1 MIKRKYRLKGHES
14 FILRDGWLTKGIQAV
29 EKDNGVFSKNSG
41 ADALG
46 VGTNMAKAIRYW
58 MRTAGMTKPN
68 VPQKGVQLTELGKI
82 IAKYDPYIED
92 PFTLWILHC
101 KIAGNFEQ
109 ATAWNVFF
117 NKMDLTSAFTRD
129 DMFKMEQD
137 LILEETGEE
146 EVSERSLRDDC
157 TAILSMYSEK
167 GEQGDDPEDKKISPF
182 EELGL
187 ISRVAKGKFVKT
199 RPIMNKLDPL
209 VILFLIMEELNANG
223 SMQIDY
229 TTDGPGMPG
238 KLLNLNRIM
247 VNDFLDTLQAKK
259 FIIVNRTAGLD
270 IIYPDQSKA
279 TTPVELLTMHYERGT
294 TS

>member
-1 MIKRKYRLKGHES
+1 
-14 FILRDGWLTKGIQAV
+14 
-29 EKDNGVFSKNSG
+29 
-41 ADALG
+41 
-46 VGTNMAKAIRYW
+46 
-58 MRTAGMTKPN
+58 
-68 VPQKGVQLTELGKI
+68 
-82 IAKYDPYIED
+82 
-92 PFTLWILHC
+92 
-101 KIAGNFEQ
+101 
-109 ATAWNVFF
+109 
-117 NKMDLTSAFTRD
+117 
-129 DMFKMEQD
+129 
-137 LILEETGEE
+137 
-146 EVSERSLRDDC
+146 
-157 TAILSMYSEK
+157 MYSEK

-270 IIYPDQSKA
+270 IIYPDRSKEL
-279 TTPVELLTMHYERGT
+279 TPVELLTMHYERGT

>member
-58 MRTAGMTKPN
+58 MRTAGVTMD
-68 VPQKGVQLTELGKI
+68 VPQKGVQLTELGKV

-101 KIAGNFEQ
+101 KIAANFEQ

-129 DMFKMEQD
+129 DMFKMEQE

-167 GEQGDDPEDKKISPF
+167 GDQGDDPEDKKISPF

-209 VILFLIMEELNANG
+209 VILFLIMEELNTND

-229 TTDGPGMPG
+229 TTDGHNMPG

-247 VNDFLDTLQAKK
+247 VNDFLDDLQARK

-270 IIYPDQSKA
+270 IVYPDQSKEL
-279 TTPVELLTMHYERGT
+279 TPVDLLIMHYERGI

>member
-58 MRTAGMTKPN
+58 MRTAGVTRD
-68 VPQKGVQLTELGKI
+68 VPQKGVQLTEIGKT

-129 DMFKMEQD
+129 DMFKIEQE

-167 GEQGDDPEDKKISPF
+167 GDQGDDPEDKRISPF

-187 ISRVAKGKFVKT
+187 ISRVAKGKYVKT

-229 TTDGPGMPG
+229 TTDGYNMPG
-238 KLLNLNRIM
+238 KLLNLNRII
-247 VNDFLDTLQAKK
+247 VNDFLDTLQMKK

-270 IIYPDQSKA
+270 IIYPDQSKEL
-279 TTPVELLTMHYERGT
+279 TPVDLLTMHYERDI

>member
-14 FILRDGWLTKGIQAV
+14 FIIRDGWLTKGIQAV

-58 MRTAGMTKPN
+58 MRTAGVTRD
-68 VPQKGVQLTELGKI
+68 VPQKGVQLTEIGKT

-129 DMFKMEQD
+129 DMFKMEQE

-167 GEQGDDPEDKKISPF
+167 GDQGDDPEDKRISPF

-187 ISRVAKGKFVKT
+187 ISRVAKGKYVKT

-229 TTDGPGMPG
+229 TTDGYNMPG
-238 KLLNLNRIM
+238 KLLNLNRII
-247 VNDFLDTLQAKK
+247 VNDFLDTLQMKK

-270 IIYPDQSKA
+270 IIYPDQSKEL
-279 TTPVELLTMHYERGT
+279 TPVDLLTMHYERDI

>member
-29 EKDNGVFSKNSG
+29 KKDNGVFSKNSG

-58 MRTAGMTKPN
+58 MRTAGVTRD
-68 VPQKGVQLTELGKI
+68 VPQKGVQLTEIGKT

-129 DMFKMEQD
+129 DMFKMEQE

-167 GEQGDDPEDKKISPF
+167 GDQGDDPEDKRISPF

-187 ISRVAKGKFVKT
+187 ISRVAKGKYVKT

-229 TTDGPGMPG
+229 TTDGYNMPG
-238 KLLNLNRIM
+238 KLLNLNRII
-247 VNDFLDTLQAKK
+247 VNDFLDTLQMKK

-270 IIYPDQSKA
+270 IIYPDQSKEL
-279 TTPVELLTMHYERGT
+279 TPVDLLTMHYERDI

>member
-29 EKDNGVFSKNSG
+29 EKDSGVFSKNAG

-46 VGTNMAKAIRYW
+46 VGTNMAKSIRYW
-58 MRTAGMTKPN
+58 MKTAGVTMD
-68 VPQKGVQLTELGKI
+68 VPQKGVQLTELGKV
-82 IAKYDPYIED
+82 IAQYDPYIED
-92 PFTLWILHC
+92 TFTLWILHC
-101 KIAGNFEQ
+101 KIVSNFEQ
-109 ATAWNVFF
+109 ATTWNLFF

-129 DMFKMEQD
+129 DMFKMEQE

-146 EVSERSLRDDC
+146 EISERSLRDDC

-167 GEQGDDPEDKKISPF
+167 DDQGDDPEDKKNSPF

-187 ISRVAKGKFVKT
+187 ISKAAKGKFLKT
-199 RPIMNKLDPL
+199 RPMMNKLDPL
-209 VILFLIMEELNANG
+209 VILFLIMEELNMNG
-223 SMQIDY
+223 NMQIDY
-229 TTDGPGMPG
+229 ATDGYNMPG
-238 KLLNLNRIM
+238 KILNLNRIM
-247 VNDFLDTLQAKK
+247 INDFLDGLQAKK

-270 IIYPDQSKA
+270 IIYPDQCKDL
-279 TTPVELLTMHYERGT
+279 TPVDLLIMHYERGT

>member
-58 MRTAGMTKPN
+58 MRTAGVTVD
-68 VPQKGVQLTELGKI
+68 VPQKGVQLTELGKTI
-82 IAKYDPYIED
+82 VKYDPYIED
-92 PFTLWILHC
+92 LFTLWILHC
-101 KIAGNFEQ
+101 RITSNFEQ

-129 DMFKMEQD
+129 DMFKMEQE

-167 GEQGDDPEDKKISPF
+167 GDQGDDPEDKKVSPF

-209 VILFLIMEELNANG
+209 VILFLIMEELSANG

-229 TTDGPGMPG
+229 TTDGHNMPG

-270 IIYPDQSKA
+270 IIYPDQSKEL
-279 TTPVELLTMHYERGT
+279 TPVDLLTMHYERGI

>member
-29 EKDNGVFSKNSG
+29 EKDNMVFSKNSG

-58 MRTAGMTKPN
+58 MRTAGVTRD
-68 VPQKGVQLTELGKI
+68 VSQKGVQLTVLGKI

-92 PFTLWILHC
+92 TFTLWILHC
-101 KIAGNFEQ
+101 KIASNFEQ
-109 ATAWNVFF
+109 ATSWNVFF

-129 DMFKMEQD
+129 DMFKMEQE

-146 EVSERSLRDDC
+146 EISERSLRDDC
-157 TAILSMYSEK
+157 TAILSMYSER
-167 GEQGDDPEDKKISPF
+167 GDQGDDPEDKKVSPF

-199 RPIMNKLDPL
+199 RPTMNKLDPL
-209 VILFLIMEELNANG
+209 IILFLIMDELNANG

-229 TTDGPGMPG
+229 TTDGYNMPG

-259 FIIVNRTAGLD
+259 FIVVNRTAGLD
-270 IIYPDQSKA
+270 IIYPDQSKEL
-279 TTPVELLTMHYERGT
+279 TLVDLLTMHYERDS

>member
-14 FILRDGWLTKGIQAV
+14 FILRDGWLTKGMQAV

-58 MRTAGMTKPN
+58 MRTAGVTRD
-68 VPQKGVQLTELGKI
+68 VPQKGVQLTEIGKT

-129 DMFKMEQD
+129 DMFKMEQE

-167 GEQGDDPEDKKISPF
+167 GDQGDDPEDKRISPF

-187 ISRVAKGKFVKT
+187 ISRVAKGKYVKT

-229 TTDGPGMPG
+229 TTDGYNMPG
-238 KLLNLNRIM
+238 KLLNLNRII
-247 VNDFLDTLQAKK
+247 VNDFLDTLQMKK

-270 IIYPDQSKA
+270 IIYPDQSKEL
-279 TTPVELLTMHYERGT
+279 TPVDLLTMHYERDI

>member
-58 MRTAGMTKPN
+58 MRTAGVTRD
-68 VPQKGVQLTELGKI
+68 VPQKGVQLTEIGKT

-129 DMFKMEQD
+129 DMFKMEQE

-167 GEQGDDPEDKKISPF
+167 GDQGDDPEDKRISPF

-187 ISRVAKGKFVKT
+187 ISRVAKGKYVKT

-209 VILFLIMEELNANG
+209 VILFLMAEELNANG
-223 SMQIDY
+223 SMPDRLY
-229 TTDGPGMPG
+229 NGW
-238 KLLNLNRIM
+238 
-247 VNDFLDTLQAKK
+247 LQHARKALK
-259 FIIVNRTAGLD
+259 FESNN
-270 IIYPDQSKA
+270 S
-279 TTPVELLTMHYERGT
+279 E
-294 TS
+294 

>member
-58 MRTAGMTKPN
+58 MRTAGVTRD
-68 VPQKGVQLTELGKI
+68 VPQKGVQLTEIGKT

-129 DMFKMEQD
+129 DMFKMEQE

-167 GEQGDDPEDKKISPF
+167 GDQGDDPEDKRISPF

-187 ISRVAKGKFVKT
+187 ISRVAKGKYVKT

-229 TTDGPGMPG
+229 TTDGYNMPG
-238 KLLNLNRIM
+238 KLLNLNRII
-247 VNDFLDTLQAKK
+247 VNDFLDTLQMKK

-270 IIYPDQSKA
+270 IIYPDQSKEL
-279 TTPVELLTMHYERGT
+279 TPVDLLTMHYERDI

>member
-41 ADALG
+41 ADVLG

-58 MRTAGMTKPN
+58 MRTAGVTMD
-68 VPQKGVQLTELGKI
+68 VPQKGVQLTELGKT

-92 PFTLWILHC
+92 PFTLWVLHC

-129 DMFKMEQD
+129 DMFKMEQE

-157 TAILSMYSEK
+157 AAILSMYSEK
-167 GEQGDDPEDKKISPF
+167 EDQGDDPEDKRISPF

-187 ISRVAKGKFVKT
+187 ISRVAKGKYVKT

-209 VILFLIMEELNANG
+209 IVLFLIMEELNANG

-229 TTDGPGMPG
+229 TTDGYNMPG

-247 VNDFLDTLQAKK
+247 VNDFLDTLQTKK

-270 IIYPDQSKA
+270 IIYPDQSKEL
-279 TTPVELLTMHYERGT
+279 TLMDLLTMHYERGI

>member
-58 MRTAGMTKPN
+58 MRTAGVTVD
-68 VPQKGVQLTELGKI
+68 VPQKGVQLTELGKT

-92 PFTLWILHC
+92 LFTLWILHC
-101 KIAGNFEQ
+101 GIASNFEQ

-129 DMFKMEQD
+129 DMFKMEQE

-167 GEQGDDPEDKKISPF
+167 GDQGDDPEDKKISPF

-229 TTDGPGMPG
+229 ATDGHNMPG

-270 IIYPDQSKA
+270 IIYP
-279 TTPVELLTMHYERGT
+279 E
-294 TS
+294 

>member
-58 MRTAGMTKPN
+58 MRTAGVTVD
-68 VPQKGVQLTELGKI
+68 VPQKGVQLTELGKT

-92 PFTLWILHC
+92 LFTLWILHC
-101 KIAGNFEQ
+101 RITSNFEQ

-129 DMFKMEQD
+129 DMFKMEQE

-167 GEQGDDPEDKKISPF
+167 GDQGDDPEDKKVSPF

-209 VILFLIMEELNANG
+209 VILFLIMEELSANG

-229 TTDGPGMPG
+229 TTDGHNMPG

-270 IIYPDQSKA
+270 IIYPDQSKEL
-279 TTPVELLTMHYERGT
+279 TPVDLLTMHYERGI

>member
-58 MRTAGMTKPN
+58 MRTAGVTRD
-68 VPQKGVQLTELGKI
+68 VPQKGVQLTEIGKT

-129 DMFKMEQD
+129 DMFKMEQE

-167 GEQGDDPEDKKISPF
+167 GDQGDDPEDKRISPF

-187 ISRVAKGKFVKT
+187 ISRVAKGKYVKT

-209 VILFLIMEELNANG
+209 VILFLIMEELNADG

-229 TTDGPGMPG
+229 TTDGYNMPG
-238 KLLNLNRIM
+238 KLLNLNRII
-247 VNDFLDTLQAKK
+247 VNDFLDTLQMKK

-270 IIYPDQSKA
+270 IIYPDQSKEL
-279 TTPVELLTMHYERGT
+279 TPVDLLNMHYERDI

>member
-14 FILRDGWLTKGIQAV
+14 FILREGWLTKGIQAV
-29 EKDNGVFSKNSG
+29 EKDSGVFSKNAG

-46 VGTNMAKAIRYW
+46 VGTNMAKSIRYW
-58 MRTAGMTKPN
+58 MKTAGVTMD

-82 IAKYDPYIED
+82 IAQYDPYIED
-92 PFTLWILHC
+92 MFTLWILHC

-109 ATAWNVFF
+109 ATTLNLFF
-117 NKMDLTSAFTRD
+117 NKMDLTSAFTRE
-129 DMFKMEQD
+129 DMFKMERD
-137 LILEETGEE
+137 LILDETGEE
-146 EVSERSLRDDC
+146 EISERSLRDDC

-167 GEQGDDPEDKKISPF
+167 GSQIDDPEDKKISPF

-187 ISRVAKGKFVKT
+187 LSRATKGKFVKS
-199 RPIMNKLDPL
+199 RPMMNKLDPL
-209 VILFLIMEELNANG
+209 VILFLILEKLNADG

-229 TTDGPGMPG
+229 ATDGYNMPG

-247 VNDFLDTLQAKK
+247 VNDFLDDLQTKK

-270 IIYPDQSKA
+270 IIYPDKSKDL
-279 TTPVELLTMHYERGT
+279 TPVDLLTMYYERGI

>member
-41 ADALG
+41 ADAVG

-58 MRTAGMTKPN
+58 MRTAGVTRD
-68 VPQKGVQLTELGKI
+68 VPQKGVQLTEIGKT

-129 DMFKMEQD
+129 DMFKMEQE

-167 GEQGDDPEDKKISPF
+167 GDQGDDPEDKRISPF

-187 ISRVAKGKFVKT
+187 ISRVAKGKYVKT

-209 VILFLIMEELNANG
+209 VIFFLIMEELNANG

-229 TTDGPGMPG
+229 TTDGYNMPG
-238 KLLNLNRIM
+238 KLLNLNRII
-247 VNDFLDTLQAKK
+247 VNDFLDTLQMKK

-270 IIYPDQSKA
+270 IIYPDQSKEL
-279 TTPVELLTMHYERGT
+279 TPVDLLTMHYERDI

>member
-58 MRTAGMTKPN
+58 MRTAGVTVD
-68 VPQKGVQLTELGKI
+68 VPQKGVQLTELGKT

-92 PFTLWILHC
+92 LFTLWILHC
-101 KIAGNFEQ
+101 GIASNFEQ

-129 DMFKMEQD
+129 DMFKMEQE

-167 GEQGDDPEDKKISPF
+167 GDQGDDPEDKKISPF

-209 VILFLIMEELNANG
+209 VILFLIMEEHHHHRQHEPLG
-223 SMQIDY
+223 
-229 TTDGPGMPG
+229 
-238 KLLNLNRIM
+238 
-247 VNDFLDTLQAKK
+247 
-259 FIIVNRTAGLD
+259 
-270 IIYPDQSKA
+270 
-279 TTPVELLTMHYERGT
+279 E
-294 TS
+294 

>member
-29 EKDNGVFSKNSG
+29 EKDNAVFSKNSG

-58 MRTAGMTKPN
+58 MRTAGVTMD
-68 VPQKGVQLTELGKI
+68 VPQKGVQLTKLGKT

-92 PFTLWILHC
+92 LFTLWILHC
-101 KIAGNFEQ
+101 KIAANFEQ

-129 DMFKMEQD
+129 DMFKMEQE

-182 EELGL
+182 EEFGL

-270 IIYPDQSKA
+270 IIYPDRSKEL
-279 TTPVELLTMHYERGT
+279 TPVELLTMHYERGT

>member
-58 MRTAGMTKPN
+58 MRTAGVTRD
-68 VPQKGVQLTELGKI
+68 VPQKGVQLTEIGKT

-92 PFTLWILHC
+92 PFTLWVLHC

-129 DMFKMEQD
+129 DMFKMEQE

-167 GEQGDDPEDKKISPF
+167 GDQGDDPEDKRISPF

-187 ISRVAKGKFVKT
+187 ISRVAKGKYVKT

-229 TTDGPGMPG
+229 TTDGYNMPG
-238 KLLNLNRIM
+238 KLLNLNRII
-247 VNDFLDTLQAKK
+247 VNDFLDTLQMKK

-270 IIYPDQSKA
+270 IIYPDQSKEL
-279 TTPVELLTMHYERGT
+279 TPVDLLTMHYERDI